1 MPDLQRI
8 AGTHDKKGLPDDS
21 PIKIIFQSFNILSC
35 FYYIFLVQNTKRPY
49 FFVIPRRGKPVYIE
63 MSIILDVIQPVA
75 LIQSLADSVHVKEE
89 KKMQTV
95 FSACEKKT

>member
-8 AGTHDKKGLPDDS
+8 AGLNDEKKQVFYS
-21 PIKIIFQSFNILSC
+21 PKNILSC

-95 FSACEKKT
+95 FSAC